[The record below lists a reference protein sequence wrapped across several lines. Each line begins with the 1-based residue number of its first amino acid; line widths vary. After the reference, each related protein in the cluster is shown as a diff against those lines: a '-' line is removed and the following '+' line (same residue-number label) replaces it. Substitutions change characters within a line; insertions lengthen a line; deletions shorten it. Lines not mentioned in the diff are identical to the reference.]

1 MASSRQGFGFFPR
14 LILMHQSHYI
24 TELQALPLA
33 ELMRQALATK
43 LARRGASFSLCSIV
57 NAKSGCC
64 SEDCH
69 FCAQSAHY
77 QTEAPV
83 YPLLDKASV
92 LTAAREAKKNGASR
106 FSIVTSGR
114 GLASED
120 LAQVLGII
128 RAIREEVGI
137 KVCASLGILGETEL
151 RQLKEAGLSRYHH
164 NLETSREFFPR
175 ICTTH
180 SFADRIDT
188 IKAAQAVGLEV
199 CSGGI
204 FGLGESEADRLSM
217 AMSLVEYGI
226 DSVPLNVLIPL
237 PGTPCAGLVP
247 LAIKEILRAIALY
260 RLILPNAVIRLAA
273 GRESA
278 LADFLSSAFMGGADG
293 MMIGGYLT
301 QRGRSPEADL
311 KFAQD
316 IKQLWSN

>member
-1 MASSRQGFGFFPR
+1 MNQPPD
-14 LILMHQSHYI
+14 I

-43 LARRGASFSLCSIV
+43 LARRGASFSLCSII
-57 NAKSGCC
+57 NAKSGRC
-64 SEDCH
+64 SEDCR

-83 YPLLDKASV
+83 YPLQGKARI
-92 LTAAREAKKNGASR
+92 LTAAREAQKIGASR
-106 FSIVTSGR
+106 FSLVTSGR
-114 GLASED
+114 GLASDD
-120 LAQVLGII
+120 LAQVLEII
-128 RAIREEVGI
+128 RAIRKEVGI
-137 KVCASLGILGETEL
+137 SVCASLGILSESEL

-164 NLETSREFFPR
+164 NLETSREFFPQV
-175 ICTTH
+175 CTTH
-180 SFADRIDT
+180 SFADRVAT
-188 IKAAQAVGLEV
+188 IKAAQAAGLSV

-226 DSVPLNVLIPL
+226 DSVPINILIPL
-237 PGTPCAGLVP
+237 SGTPCAGLPP
-247 LAIKEILRAIALY
+247 LAIAEILRAIALY
-260 RLILPNAVIRLAA
+260 RLILPQAAIRLAA

-311 KFAQD
+311 QFSED
-316 IKQLWSN
+316 IRQLWSI

>member
-1 MASSRQGFGFFPR
+1 MNQLPD
-14 LILMHQSHYI
+14 I

-43 LARRGASFSLCSIV
+43 LAHRGRSFSLCSII
-57 NAKSGCC
+57 NAKSGKC

-77 QTEAPV
+77 HTEAPV
-83 YPLLDKASV
+83 YPLLDKEQI
-92 LTAAREAKKNGASR
+92 LNAAREAEKTGASR
-106 FSIVTSGR
+106 FSLVTSGR

-120 LAQVLGII
+120 LFRVLEII
-128 RAIREEVGI
+128 RAIRKDVGI

-151 RQLKEAGLSRYHH
+151 GLLKEAGLSRYHH

-180 SFADRIDT
+180 SFADRIAT
-188 IKAAQAVGLEV
+188 IRAAQAVGLSV

-217 AMSLVEYGI
+217 AMSLVECGI
-226 DSVPLNVLIPL
+226 DSVPINVLIPL
-237 PGTPCAGLVP
+237 PGTPCAELPP
-247 LAIKEILRAIALY
+247 LGIAEILRAISIY
-260 RLILPNAVIRLAA
+260 RLILPKAAIRLAA

-278 LADFLSSAFMGGADG
+278 LADFLSSAFMAGADG

-311 KFAQD
+311 RFSKNIQ
-316 IKQLWSN
+316 QLWSI

>member
-1 MASSRQGFGFFPR
+1 MN
-14 LILMHQSHYI
+14 QSHYI
-24 TELQALPLA
+24 NELKVLPLA
-33 ELMRQALATK
+33 VLMRQALATK
-43 LARRGASFSLCSIV
+43 LAQRGTSFSLCSIV
-57 NAKSGCC
+57 NAKSGRC

-83 YPLLDKASV
+83 YPLLDKARILS
-92 LTAAREAKKNGASR
+92 AAHEAKRIGASR
-106 FSIVTSGR
+106 FSLVTSGR

-137 KVCASLGILGETEL
+137 KVCASLGIMGEVEF

-164 NLETSREFFPR
+164 NLETSREFFPQ

-180 SFADRIDT
+180 SFADRLAT

-217 AMSLVEYGI
+217 AMSLVECGI
-226 DSVPLNVLIPL
+226 DSVPLNILIPL
-237 PGTPCAGLVP
+237 AGTPCAGLP
-247 LAIKEILRAIALY
+247 SLTITEILRAIALY
-260 RLILPNAVIRLAA
+260 RLILPQAAIRLAA

-301 QRGRSPEADL
+301 QRGRSPEADR
-311 KFAQD
+311 KFAED
-316 IKQLWSN
+316 IQQLWSN

>member
-1 MASSRQGFGFFPR
+1 MDQP
-14 LILMHQSHYI
+14 LDI
-24 TELQALPLA
+24 TDLQALPLA

-43 LARRGASFSLCSIV
+43 LAHRGTAFSLCSII
-57 NAKSGCC
+57 NAKSGRC

-83 YPLLDKASV
+83 YPLLDKARI
-92 LTAAREAKKNGASR
+92 LAAAHEALKNGASR
-106 FSIVTSGR
+106 FSLVTSGR
-114 GLASED
+114 GLASDD
-120 LAQVLGII
+120 LLQVLKII

-137 KVCASLGILGETEL
+137 KVCASLGILGEAEL
-151 RQLKEAGLSRYHH
+151 GRLKEAGLSRYHH

-180 SFADRIDT
+180 SFADRVAT

-226 DSVPLNVLIPL
+226 DSVPLNILIPL
-237 PGTPCAGLVP
+237 AGTPCAGFPP
-247 LAIKEILRAIALY
+247 LGITEILRAIALY
-260 RLILPNAVIRLAA
+260 
-273 GRESA
+273 
-278 LADFLSSAFMGGADG
+278 
-293 MMIGGYLT
+293 
-301 QRGRSPEADL
+301 
-311 KFAQD
+311 
-316 IKQLWSN
+316 